1 MRLRINIAALICIVV
16 LSIMTSGCTSSGYGN
31 SFTPVQINQ
40 ASNQYALKIYTGGFA
55 GPEYAKKDLDIEA
68 KKFIALHKEY
78 VDYKII
84 SSKFQLIP
92 SGVVFVVEFI
102 KES

>member
-1 MRLRINIAALICIVV
+1 MNIAALICIAA
-16 LSIMTSGCTSSGYGN
+16 LSTITSGCTSSSYGN
-31 SFTPVQINQ
+31 SFTPAQTNQ
-40 ASNQYALKIYTGGFA
+40 APNQYTLKMYTGGFA

-102 KES
+102 KAS